1 MKNELIIKIISVVL
15 FVGLSIG
22 VIAYANA
29 DKPTYTITE
38 DSGVE
43 FETARVLSVLEDNTA
58 VDEETENVKKVFGCL
73 NRHIILCIYADVR
86 LHL

>member
-1 MKNELIIKIISVVL
+1 MKNELIIKIVSVVL

-29 DKPTYTITE
+29 DRPTYTITE

-43 FETARVLSVLEDNTA
+43 YETARVLSVLEDKC
-58 VDEETENVKKVFGCL
+58 KK
-73 NRHIILCIYADVR
+73 RRYHT
-86 LHL
+86 